1 MKASSKKID
10 KDKSKNYSG
19 SFGWVC
25 CLVAKLCPSLCNPM
39 DLTPPHWVIC
49 TLKGLRLCL

>member
-19 SFGWVC
+19 SFDW
-25 CLVAKLCPSLCNPM
+25 VAKLCPSLCHPM

-49 TLKGLRLCL
+49 TLKGHIEFTKCAL

>member
-1 MKASSKKID
+1 MKASSRKID

-19 SFGWVC
+19 SFEW
-25 CLVAKLCPSLCNPM
+25 VAKLCPSLCNPM

-49 TLKGLRLCL
+49 TLKVQMLSTS